1 MAVADDRWAWDRYWH
16 ADRVA
21 SCMDGAGSSNYD
33 ARIAEA
39 WAEHFAVLPR
49 RTRILDLCTGNGAIA
64 VMAME
69 ASPGFE
75 VTGVDL
81 ASIEPAAFVSSNL
94 DQLRRIRFVPNM
106 PAEALSLPAGGFDA
120 VVSQYGIEYSDMDRS
135 LPEAVRMLA
144 PGGRLRFAMHAA
156 EGAVA
161 ADTRRS
167 IGEAEFL
174 LDEIDLTGRAERCL
188 AAPSPET
195 EAGFQE
201 GLKAAENRIPDAVDV
216 AMLSTVHRLLKQN
229 YDERH
234 SVDRET
240 LIGWARALH
249 DDIAAHRERQRA
261 LLGSALSSD
270 ELAGLTER
278 LESLGLTD
286 VTTGEQRDGSNLI
299 AHTIAARR
307 PA

>member
-1 MAVADDRWAWDRYWH
+1 MEARAAWDRFWH
-16 ADRVA
+16 FDRL
-21 SCMDGAGSSNYD
+21 SSFMSGPGAANYG
-33 ARIAEA
+33 AAIAA
-39 WAEHFAVLPR
+39 GWLDFFAALPSGA
-49 RTRILDLCTGNGAIA
+49 RILDLCTGNGAIA

-94 DQLRRIRFVPNM
+94 DLLRRIRFVPNM

-120 VVSQYGIEYSDMDRS
+120 VVSQYGIEYSDLDRS
-135 LPEAVRMLA
+135 LPEAARMLA

-188 AAPSPET
+188 AAPSLET
-195 EAGFQE
+195 EAAFQE
-201 GLKAAENRIPDAVDV
+201 GLKAAEDRMTDAVDV

-261 LLGSALSSD
+261 LLGSALSRD

-286 VTTGEQRDGSNLI
+286 VTTGEQRDGGNLI
-299 AHTIAARR
+299 AHTIAAHR

>member
-1 MAVADDRWAWDRYWH
+1 MEARAAWDRFWH
-16 ADRVA
+16 FDRLSSFMSGPGAANYGAAIA
-21 SCMDGAGSSNYD
+21 SGWRDFFAALPIGA
-33 ARIAEA
+33 
-39 WAEHFAVLPR
+39 
-49 RTRILDLCTGNGAIA
+49 RILDLCTGNGAIA

-69 ASPGFE
+69 ASPSFA

-81 ASIEPAAFVSSNL
+81 ASIEPTAFVSSNQV
-94 DQLRRIRFVPNM
+94 QLRRIRFIPNM

-135 LPEAVRMLA
+135 VPQAVRMLA

-167 IGEAEFL
+167 IGEADFL

-188 AAPSPET
+188 AAPSSET
-195 EAGFQE
+195 EAAFQE
-201 GLKAAENRIPDAVDV
+201 GLKAAEDRMPAAVDI

-229 YDERH
+229 YDQRH
-234 SVDRET
+234 STDRET

-249 DDIAAHRERQRA
+249 DDISAHRERQRA
-261 LLGSALSSD
+261 LLNAALSAD
-270 ELAGLTER
+270 ALAGLAKR
-278 LESLGLTD
+278 LQALGLSE
-286 VTTGEQRDGSNLI
+286 VVTGEQRDGGDLI

-307 PA
+307 PS